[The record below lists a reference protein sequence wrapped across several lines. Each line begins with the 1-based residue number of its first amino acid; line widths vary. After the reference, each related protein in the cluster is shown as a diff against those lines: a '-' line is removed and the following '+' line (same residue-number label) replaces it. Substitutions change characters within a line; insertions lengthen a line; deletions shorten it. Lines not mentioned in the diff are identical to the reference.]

1 MSKKADVKQK
11 EENMPDFWTHI
22 IAGND
27 IKNKI
32 KDRKIKKLIDGNQK
46 LFNFA
51 CQGPDPFFY
60 NEFWPWIKNKEGPSQ
75 AELIHHSSGEVI
87 FRNLLLY
94 YKYRD
99 ILEKDEMPV
108 SEKKKNLLIY
118 LFGFA
123 AHFAVDSVCHP
134 FVLKNCGQE
143 SRHKLFEM
151 KLDKYIVEK
160 KLDKN
165 ILKLNPVNYINYK
178 NGMEEIIEFYK
189 FLYPKLSDEKI
200 SAELIKN
207 SYKDFKTFLKIF
219 YDPKEIK
226 YFLFIILNRFMDV
239 DLASYSFYLAEKRD
253 YWYENIEKIYKQFDI
268 LYYFS
273 LNKGI
278 SHFEN
283 IMAYLSGD
291 ISLESAVSDFTKTD
305 FLGSKVK

>member
-11 EENMPDFWTHI
+11 EEKMPDFWTHI
-22 IAGND
+22 TAGND
-27 IKNKI
+27 IKKRI
-32 KDRKIKKLIDGNQK
+32 KDEKVKKLINDNQE
-46 LFNFA
+46 LFNLA

-75 AELIHHSSGEVI
+75 ADLIHHSSGEVI

-99 ILEKDEMPV
+99 VLEKDELPV
-108 SEKKKNLLIY
+108 SEKKKNLLTY
-118 LFGFA
+118 FFGFA

-134 FVLKNCGQE
+134 FVIKNCGPE

-160 KLDKN
+160 KLNKN
-165 ILKLNPVNYINYK
+165 VLKLNPIKYINYK
-178 NGMEEIIEFYK
+178 DGIEEIIEFYT

-200 SAELIKN
+200 STKLIN
-207 SYKDFKTFLKIF
+207 NAYHDFKTFLKIF
-219 YDPKEIK
+219 YDPNKTK
-226 YFLFIILNRFMDV
+226 YPLFIILNHFIDA
-239 DLASYSFYLAEKRD
+239 DLASYNFYLAEKRD
-253 YWYENIEKIYKQFDI
+253 YWDENFEKLYKQFDI

-278 SHFEN
+278 CLIEN
-283 IMAYLSGD
+283 IMAYLSGE
-291 ISLESAVSDFTKTD
+291 ITLESAVSDFANSD